1 MPDNSDTEQEA
12 RGGLIVPSWLFTGWL
27 LLAGIGGL
35 SWLWGRT
42 PKALDEVRR
51 LAINVLVLA
60 PILLI
65 GYTVWQAVNEDMMI
79 VDAFTVPKALE
90 DQGYTGKSVAQRL
103 IDRVEFIHSTAKTR
117 VERQQIG
124 HESQFA
130 SLSNLQVP
138 QSGLTIET
146 VVSMLRKLFRP
157 PDDRIGG
164 EITIKQ
170 EAQGLMARTYA
181 VSLRFDIERNNPD
194 RLGRPTD
201 SRHFVK
207 HFEASSLDELIE
219 QSAQAIVEKTAPA
232 TLASY
237 LYQASEWR
245 ELDKL
250 LDQLVESSKQKI
262 RVRAWTLRGVRLAE
276 QCRFDEALP
285 YFERAIRANPNGKFV
300 MIKYGEALTKAG
312 WLDEAIEVFEQAE
325 KLPSKSNVLLYG
337 SWAKALALA
346 SSDGLS
352 AAEAKLRHADSA
364 GRQGGRRSGFAH
376 SSRLGRY
383 LARPQAVRSRKRRV
397 SNRRRPRSPGSGDIR
412 EMGPRLV
419 RAGRLCRRELEKLR
433 LAIARNGHAPE
444 TRYRLGWALLH
455 QEDIAGAIGAFR
467 EAAAVADPGQ
477 ARQWLEMADNLAGEP
492 DRARV
497 PGMLEAVKK
506 LAPTGCLPTGNNR
519 SVPGPEAA
527 ARASAP
533 YDPLR
538 RRGRTSGRR
547 RCRLHSPNTDK
558 SATSVISARKV
569 LLAVVEAHG

>member
-1 MPDNSDTEQEA
+1 MPNNSDTEQEA
-12 RGGLIVPSWLFTGWL
+12 RGWRIVPSWLFTGWL
-27 LLAGIGGL
+27 LMAGVGGL

-51 LAINVLVLA
+51 LVINVLVLA

-65 GYTVWQAVNEDMMI
+65 GYTVWQAVEEDMII
-79 VDAFTVPKALE
+79 VDSFTVPKALE
-90 DQGYTGKSVAQRL
+90 DQGYTGTSVAQQL

-130 SLSNLQVP
+130 SLSSLQVP
-138 QSGLTIET
+138 QSGLTIQT
-146 VVSMLRKLFRP
+146 IVSMLRKLFRP

-207 HFEASSLDELIE
+207 PFESSSLDKLIE
-219 QSAQAIVEKTAPA
+219 RSAQAIVEKTAPA

-237 LYQASEWR
+237 LYHAREWS

-262 RVRAWTLRGVRLAE
+262 KVRAWTLRGVRLVE
-276 QCRFDEALP
+276 QCSFDEALP

-337 SWAKALALA
+337 SWAKALARA

-352 AAEAKLRHADSA
+352 AAEAKLRQAD
-364 GRQGGRRSGFAH
+364 RQGHA
-376 SSRLGRY
+376 SS
-383 LARPQAVRSRKRRV
+383 QADEAGSRDSRIHRV
-397 SNRRRPRSPGSGDIR
+397 WGDILR
-412 EMGPRLV
+412 DRKQYDRAENEYRIAVALDPQDPTAYEKWGLV
-419 RAGRLCRRELEKLR
+419 LFEHRDFPGAIDKLR
-433 LAIARNGHAPE
+433 LAIAINGHAPE
-444 TRYRLGWALLH
+444 ARYRLGWALLH
-455 QEDIAGAIGAFR
+455 QRDIAGAIAAFR

-477 ARQWLEMADNLAGEP
+477 AKQWLDMADNFAAEP
-492 DRARV
+492 DRVRV
-497 PGMLEAVKK
+497 PEMLEAVRK
-506 LAPTGCLPTGNNR
+506 LAPMGCPSTGNNR
-519 SVPGPEAA
+519 PVPGHEAL

-533 YDPLR
+533 MIR
-538 RRGRTSGRR
+538 
-547 RCRLHSPNTDK
+547 
-558 SATSVISARKV
+558 
-569 LLAVVEAHG
+569 

>member
-1 MPDNSDTEQEA
+1 MPDDQDTEQEA
-12 RGGLIVPSWLFTGWL
+12 RGWGIVPSWLFTGWL
-27 LLAGIGGL
+27 LLAGVGGL
-35 SWLWGRT
+35 SWLLGRT
-42 PKALDEVRR
+42 PKALDEFRR
-51 LAINVLVLA
+51 LAINVLVIT

-79 VDAFTVPKALE
+79 VDSFTVPKALE
-90 DQGYTGKSVAQRL
+90 DQGYTGKSIAQRL
-103 IDRVEFIHSTAKTR
+103 IDRVEFIHSTAKAR

-170 EAQGLMARTYA
+170 EAQGLLARTYA

-201 SRHFVK
+201 SRLFVK

-237 LYQASEWR
+237 LYQASEWG

-262 RVRAWTLRGVRLAE
+262 KVRAWTLRGVRLAE

-285 YFERAIRANPNGKFV
+285 YFERAIRANPKGKFV

-352 AAEAKLRHADSA
+352 AAEAKLRHADSQA
-364 GRQGGRRSGFAH
+364 DKVEGGRD
-376 SSRLGRY
+376 SRIH
-383 LARPQAVRSRKRRV
+383 RV
-397 SNRRRPRSPGSGDIR
+397 WGDILR
-412 EMGPRLV
+412 DRKQYDRAKDEYRIAVALDPQDPATYEKWGLV
-419 RAGRLCRRELEKLR
+419 LFEHGDFAGATDKLR
-433 LAIARNGHAPE
+433 LAIARNGRAPE

-467 EAAAVADPGQ
+467 EAAAVAEPGQ
-477 ARQWLEMADNLAGEP
+477 ARQWLEMANSLAGEP

-497 PGMLEAVKK
+497 PEMLKVVKK
-506 LAPTGCLPTGNNR
+506 LAPTGCQPTGNNR

-533 YDPLR
+533 MIR
-538 RRGRTSGRR
+538 
-547 RCRLHSPNTDK
+547 
-558 SATSVISARKV
+558 
-569 LLAVVEAHG
+569 